1 MSGRRRLSVPAILAR
16 VVLALGPTV
25 RRWVRYEVDVQT
37 LDYFCQQ
44 ANRLPTVLKID
55 VEGWEYPALCG
66 AEQTLGGGSVR
77 LVVFESECGA
87 TGQILD
93 PRISQLLEDCGF
105 VIRHVPRSSGV
116 IKPTE
121 NYQAYLG
128 N

>member
-1 MSGRRRLSVPAILAR
+1 MPAILAR

-66 AEQTLGGGSVR
+66 VEQTLGGGSVR
-77 LVVFESECGA
+77 LVVFESEYGA

-93 PRISQLLEDCGF
+93 PRTVAYTDLTLTTKP
-105 VIRHVPRSSGV
+105 HAKSGR
-116 IKPTE
+116 ID
-121 NYQAYLG
+121 G
-128 N
+128 